1 MTLKEPERHVL
12 IAHNRKK
19 SQEAIE
25 QVAWLIDNRQ
35 WHLAMNRIYYG
46 IYYML
51 SAVAIQERFETTK
64 HQQLIGWFNKTYI
77 KTGLIDKKHGKSVRR
92 AYENRMEG
100 DYNVLSEF
108 TEDLVRQAFTE
119 MQALIAAI
127 EALLDQGQKQP

>member
-1 MTLKEPERHVL
+1 MTLKEMEREIL
-12 IAHNRKK
+12 ILHNREK
-19 SQEAIE
+19 SQEAVE

-51 SAVAIQERFETTK
+51 SAVAIRAHFETTK
-64 HQQLIGWFNKTYI
+64 HQQLLGWFNKAYI
-77 KTGLIDKKHGKSVRR
+77 KTGIIDKKYGKSVRK

-108 TEDLVRQAFTE
+108 TEDVVRQAFTE
-119 MQALIAAI
+119 MQEAIAAI
-127 EALLDQGQKQP
+127 EQLLDRQEEQ